1 MPPIHN
7 IYGDN
12 PYEYEVDLTMRR
24 GTDGEVVP
32 ATGLLSVEMFVA
44 DPDVVGRPPIHN
56 DLVVLMA
63 ERSAVP
69 GRYHGTLP
77 TSAINA
83 HLKGVYN
90 RQKVVVVADDT
101 LNDQVRVESEVTFLD
116 VRRI

>member
-44 DPDVVGRPPIHN
+44 AVPGGLPIHN
-56 DLVVLMA
+56 DLVVLMS

-69 GRYHGTLP
+69 GRYYGELP
-77 TSAINA
+77 TVAINA

-90 RQKVVVVADDT
+90 RQKVIVVADDT
-101 LNDQVRVESEVTFLD
+101 VNDQVRVESEVTFMD